1 MILGLMRHGRAE
13 SVGGDERRLTSEG
26 VREVEAVARMLP
38 FKPVVVYTSPLRRAV
53 ETAEIVARIHGVE
66 VRVEE
71 GLRPGVFSVEVFNR
85 LAGDRVL
92 MVGHNPSIS
101 RVASFLTRSVVDLGT
116 GWVAVLEGDAG
127 SWRLV
132 SLVRP

>member
-13 SVGGDERRLTSEG
+13 PVGGDERRLTSEG
-26 VREVEAVARMLP
+26 VREVETAARMLP

-53 ETAEIVARIHGVE
+53 ETAEIVARIHGIGVKI
-66 VRVEE
+66 EE

-101 RVASFLTRSVVDLGT
+101 RVASFLTRSMVDLGT